1 MGSTKLLITL
11 HTSSKNPTCQCRRHK
26 RHRFN
31 LWVRKIPWC
40 NNPLQYSCLENPIDR
55 VAWQATVHRLTESR
69 TQLKRLSMHAQ
80 HSEVKW
86 ENCSKKPPVPKGILT
101 FYPISPPSPEMSLS
115 LGESLRTRFPG
126 IPPNVLSP
134 SLFPYGCRIALAESQ
149 RILQETD
156 IRQTLDLP
164 TTTHRH
170 GYVLIL
176 WVKNC
181 TMHPRTLCNL

>member
-1 MGSTKLLITL
+1 
-11 HTSSKNPTCQCRRHK
+11 
-26 RHRFN
+26 
-31 LWVRKIPWC
+31 
-40 NNPLQYSCLENPIDR
+40 
-55 VAWQATVHRLTESR
+55 
-69 TQLKRLSMHAQ
+69 
-80 HSEVKW
+80 
-86 ENCSKKPPVPKGILT
+86 
-101 FYPISPPSPEMSLS
+101 MSLS

-170 GYVLIL
+170 GCVLIL

-181 TMHPRTLCNL
+181 TMAPQDFVQSLDCIIWSSEPRTLVGLPFLHLSSSLGKQGPDSVPCIIFSVWQACREGKEIESIEKE